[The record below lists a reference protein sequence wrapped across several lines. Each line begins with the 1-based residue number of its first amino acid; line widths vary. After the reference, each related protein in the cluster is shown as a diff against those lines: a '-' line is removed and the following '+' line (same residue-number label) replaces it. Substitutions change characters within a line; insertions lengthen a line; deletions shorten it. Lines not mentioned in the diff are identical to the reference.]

1 MIGESAS
8 KTRGCLFIVATPI
21 GNLRDVSYRAIDVLA
36 QADLVLVEDTRH
48 SRRLFNHYKLA
59 PRLLSLH
66 EHNERQRIATVTTHI
81 DSGAR
86 VALVSDAG
94 TPLISDP
101 GFALVKAMR
110 DIGIQVIPIP
120 GPNAAIAALSVAGL
134 PTDRFAF
141 EGFLP
146 ARAPARREC
155 LGQLAN
161 EQRTLVFYESGR
173 RVAALLDDIALIFD
187 PDRMLSI
194 AREMTKRFEEFFT
207 GNVSAGLAWFGAQ
220 SQRAKGEFVVVVQGC
235 PHDNRVGP
243 RETKVL
249 RRLLDSLSVKQS
261 VAIAADLTGCRKQ
274 ELYRLALTLRDA
286 DD

>member
-1 MIGESAS
+1 MVVESGS
-8 KTRGCLFIVATPI
+8 KTRGCLYIVATPI

-36 QADLVLVEDTRH
+36 EVDLVLAEDTRH
-48 SRRLFNHYKLA
+48 SRRLLEHYGLT

-66 EHNERQRIATVTTHI
+66 EHNERQRVATVAKCI
-81 DSGAR
+81 DSGNR

-101 GFALVKAMR
+101 GFMLVKAMR
-110 DIGIQVIPIP
+110 SVGVQVIPIP

-146 ARAPARREC
+146 ARAAARREC
-155 LGQLAN
+155 LQHLAD

-173 RVAALLDDIALIFD
+173 RIGALLDDMAVVFGT
-187 PDRMLSI
+187 DRMLSI
-194 AREMTKRFEEFFT
+194 AREMTKRFEEFYT
-207 GNVSAGLAWFGAQ
+207 GDVTAGRAWLAAQ

-249 RRLLDSLSVKQS
+249 QQLLESLSVKQS
-261 VAIAADLTGCRKQ
+261 VAVAADLTGCRKQ
-274 ELYRLALTLRDA
+274 ELYRLALSLRDA
-286 DD
+286 DV